1 MCHSLFVVSELFD
14 VIGLILTKFLVQLK
28 DWVFFFFFFGCMVF
42 FWFLNLYDIKIG
54 LGFY

>member
-28 DWVFFFFFFGCMVF
+28 DWVFFFFFLAWIVY
-42 FWFLNLYDIKIG
+42 LKS
-54 LGFY
+54 